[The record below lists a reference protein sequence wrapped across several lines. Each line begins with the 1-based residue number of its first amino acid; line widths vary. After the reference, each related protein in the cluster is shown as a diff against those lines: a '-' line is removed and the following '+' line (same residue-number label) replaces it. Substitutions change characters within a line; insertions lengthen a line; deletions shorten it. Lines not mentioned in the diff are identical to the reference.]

1 MKNNYSCSSS
11 FAVSVLFVL
20 LFLTSCSESKPK
32 MEEAVAQPPFPAIN
46 DSASAAA
53 ADPGKIAAP
62 KTDEVKEA
70 VARVF
75 KDAATISTDRKPGF
89 VIGDF
94 NGDQSVDLAV
104 VLTPAAGKLA
114 ELNQQYPPWILKN
127 VFVTDRPGGPTLRV
141 AENETLLAVIHGY
154 GPNGWRDPEARQT
167 FLLKSAAGSDMQAEV
182 RANLL
187 KANEGKKLPRLRGD
201 VIREVLKGKS
211 GWLYYAES
219 TYRWYDPDT
228 FKPEAEP
235 RVAHPGFPAPA
246 K

>member
-1 MKNNYSCSSS
+1 MKKNHSCSSS
-11 FAVSVLFVL
+11 FALSVVFGL
-20 LFLTSCSESKPK
+20 LFLTSCSESKPR
-32 MEEAVAQPPFPAIN
+32 MEAVAQPPFPAIN
-46 DSASAAA
+46 DSASATATDAA
-53 ADPGKIAAP
+53 KTAPP

-75 KDAATISTDRKPGF
+75 KDAAMISTDRKPGF

-104 VLTPAAGKLA
+104 VLTPGAGKLA

-127 VFVTDRPGGPTLRV
+127 VFVIDRPGGPALRV

-167 FLLKSAAGSDMQAEV
+167 FLLKSAAGSDMQAEA
-182 RANLL
+182 RASLL

-201 VIREVLKGKS
+201 VIREVLKGKL

-228 FKPEAEP
+228 FKPEPEP
-235 RVAHPGFPAPA
+235 HVAHPGFPAPA